1 MSETQTHELL
11 DGTQIEISRD
21 GRHKYW
27 IDGNDQAKV
36 PSVTSMLGHI
46 DGDSFGVG
54 QGWALKQVR
63 LNDGDLEAPRRAMK
77 RAMEDGNKMHE
88 GIDNYILHD
97 TIDEENELF
106 IHWLFQIGE
115 ARNWLTSE
123 RFVYNKKLGYG
134 GTIDAISTEAG
145 GKLALWD
152 WKTKDSQT
160 YLKYGGSKKDH
171 AQAAAYAMA
180 LNEMNS
186 SIQVDEC
193 YIGYVFRD
201 CSGLDVV
208 KVDME
213 WATELFLAS
222 RQIYKLVGNANG

>member
-1 MSETQTHELL
+1 MQ
-11 DGTQIEISRD
+11 
-21 GRHKYW
+21 
-27 IDGNDQAKV
+27 
-36 PSVTSMLGHI
+36 
-46 DGDSFGVG
+46 
-54 QGWALKQVR
+54 
-63 LNDGDLEAPRRAMK
+63 
-77 RAMEDGNKMHE
+77 
-88 GIDNYILHD
+88 
-97 TIDEENELF
+97 
-106 IHWLFQIGE
+106 
-115 ARNWLTSE
+115 
-123 RFVYNKKLGYG
+123 
-134 GTIDAISTEAG
+134 
-145 GKLALWD
+145 
-152 WKTKDSQT
+152 SQ
-160 YLKYGGSKKDH
+160 H